1 MRHAGWRGIVSA
13 NVTHGPDLSRSVGGA
28 ESASS
33 DFVHREIVVLAVL
46 VAIAVVAFVVT
57 RRFAASN
64 EALRRRDAATWYVSG
79 QQALERRDL
88 DTAVTAL
95 RRATARNPDAVTY
108 RLALAQALTVAQQDD
123 AARQLLLGLREVQ
136 PEDSETNLRLARLEG
151 RRGDT
156 AAAGRYYEAAVLGLW
171 KGEQR
176 LARRQVRTEFI
187 QFLLSHGDRD
197 RALSELL
204 ALEASLG
211 EDEGSQFEVARML
224 LQAGD
229 PTRALAH
236 FERVLQASPG
246 DQLALA
252 GAGEASF
259 ERGDYAR
266 AQRYLHAVTPGTD
279 RMKELRTLTDL
290 VIAGDP
296 LAPRLPAGERSRRL
310 VDALSQYDRAAG
322 WLSHTQS
329 SASFERRSRPRPRG
343 RADSEHHARRERQY
357 HRRADRNRLRYRC
370 TRRGSGRTG
379 LRIAGSTR
387 PRVAAHWPAP
397 RGGSA

>member
-1 MRHAGWRGIVSA
+1 MSA
-13 NVTHGPDLSRSVGGA
+13 NVTDGQHLSRSVGDA

-46 VAIAVVAFVVT
+46 VAIAVVAFIVT

-64 EALRRRDAATWYVSG
+64 DALRRRDAAAWYASG

-108 RLALAQALTVAQQDD
+108 RLALAHALTVAQQDD
-123 AARQLLLGLREVQ
+123 VARQLLLGLREVQ

-156 AAAGRYYEAAVLGLW
+156 AAAVRYYEAAVLGLW
-171 KGEQR
+171 KGEQG

-187 QFLLSHGDRD
+187 QFLLSHGERD

-211 EDEGSQFEVARML
+211 EDDASHFEVARML

-236 FERVLQASPG
+236 FERVLQANPG

-259 ERGDYAR
+259 ERGDYGR
-266 AQRYLHAVTPGTD
+266 AQRYLHAVTTGTD
-279 RMKELRTLTDL
+279 RTKELRTLTDL

-296 LAPRLPAGERSRRL
+296 LAPRLPPAERSRRL
-310 VDALSQYDRAAG
+310 VAALSQTIERLDGCRTRDPAAASSAALAPVVEDARTLSTTLGASGGTTAEQIETGFDTVVQGEHLAERVCGPPDALDRA
-322 WLSHTQS
+322 LLLI
-329 SASFERRSRPRPRG
+329 
-343 RADSEHHARRERQY
+343 ARR
-357 HRRADRNRLRYRC
+357 HGLDDR
-370 TRRGSGRTG
+370 
-379 LRIAGSTR
+379 
-387 PRVAAHWPAP
+387 
-397 RGGSA
+397 